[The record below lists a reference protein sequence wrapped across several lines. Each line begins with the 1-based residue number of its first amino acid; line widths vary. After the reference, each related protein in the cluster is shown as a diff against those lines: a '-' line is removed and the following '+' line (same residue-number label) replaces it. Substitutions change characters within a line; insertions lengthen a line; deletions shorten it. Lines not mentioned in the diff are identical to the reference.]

1 MVEVIAFDGDDT
13 LWHSEAGFVEVQEAF
28 HQLCAPYIDPAD
40 RAGIDAELYRTEAAN
55 MATFG
60 YGVKAFTLSMV
71 ETAVR
76 VSDGAI
82 PASKI
87 AAIVEAGKDLLNRP
101 VELCDGAA
109 EAVDE
114 LAADHRLLLLT
125 KGDLLHQERK
135 IADSKLADH
144 FDRVQIVSEKDA
156 GTYRRVMQEEE
167 LGSGQLLMVGNSL
180 RSDILPA
187 LEAGAHAV
195 HVPYQYTWV
204 HEQVS
209 TNGREDIV
217 VLDSLKALPEH
228 VQELRRTP

>member
-28 HQLCAPYIDPAD
+28 RELCAPYIDPAD
-40 RAGIDAELYRTEAAN
+40 IDDELYRTEAAN
-55 MATFG
+55 MAAFG

-82 PASKI
+82 PASGI

-114 LAADHRLLLLT
+114 LAVNHRLLLLT

-144 FDRVQIVSEKDA
+144 FDRVHIVSEKDA
-156 GTYRRVMQEEE
+156 GTYQRVMQEEE

-180 RSDILPA
+180 RSDVLPA

-195 HVPYQYTWV
+195 HVPYEYTWV

-209 TNGREDIV
+209 PNGREDIV

-228 VQELRRTP
+228 VRELRRTP